1 MDLGYRTTTAL
12 LSDLE
17 ARRIGSLELLDH
29 LLARAERYNP
39 PINAIVVRDV
49 DQARERAR
57 QADTARQRGE
67 SWGRLHGLP
76 MTVKECF
83 DVAGLPTTAGS
94 PALKA
99 NAAQRHADAVQRLV
113 DAGAVIF
120 GKTNVPLF
128 AGDLQ
133 TYNEVY
139 GTTNNPWN
147 PSCGPGGSS
156 GGSAAALAAGL
167 TPLELG
173 SDIGGSIRN
182 PAHFCGVYGHK
193 PSYGVVSLRGHVPG
207 PPNSLLQVDI
217 AVAGPL
223 ARSAD
228 DLDLAL
234 SIIAGPD
241 EFNAPAWRIELPA
254 PRHQRLPDYRIAV
267 CADDPFCPVDTEI
280 ADLIRGAAQAL
291 SKAGAKVADA
301 KPALDFDQSFRT
313 YYQMLAATMA
323 TDFPEPV
330 MQGLEAR
337 GRAAPADSTAYGDL
351 FARGA
356 TMRHAAYIKA
366 SALRQNERAA
376 WAAFFRNWDVFLC
389 PVLMTAAFAHD
400 QSPDMLS
407 RQLTVNGKARS
418 YGDALCWAGL
428 IGNVRLPAATV
439 PIGRTKAGLPVGM
452 QIVGPYLEDRTAI
465 DVAKRLADLIGGF
478 TPPPGYGS

>member
-1 MDLGYRTTTAL
+1 MDLGYRTATAL

-17 ARRIGSLELLDH
+17 ARRVGSLELLDH
-29 LLARAERYNP
+29 LLARAERHNP
-39 PINAIVVRDV
+39 SINAIVVRDV
-49 DQARERAR
+49 ERAR
-57 QADTARQRGE
+57 ARAMEADAARRRGQ

-83 DVAGLPTTAGS
+83 DVEGLPTTAGS
-94 PALKA
+94 PSLKA
-99 NAAQRHADAVQRLV
+99 NAAVRHADAVQRLV
-113 DAGAVIF
+113 DAGAIVY

-139 GTTNNPWN
+139 GVTNNPWDTTR
-147 PSCGPGGSS
+147 GPGGSS

-193 PSYGVVSLRGHVPG
+193 PSYGLVSMRGHVPG

-217 AVAGPL
+217 AVVGPL

-228 DLDLAL
+228 DIDLAL
-234 SIIAGPD
+234 SIMAGPN
-241 EFNAPAWRIELPA
+241 EFDAPAWRVELPQ
-254 PRHQRLPDYRIAV
+254 PRHQRLQDYRIAV

-280 ADLIRGAAQAL
+280 ADLIRAAASAL
-291 SKAGAKVADA
+291 AKAGAKVAQA
-301 KPALDFDQSFRT
+301 KPDLDFAQCFRDF
-313 YYQMLAATMA
+313 YRMLAATMSA
-323 TDFPEPV
+323 DFPEPV
-330 MQGLEAR
+330 MQSLEAKAR
-337 GRAAPADSTAYGDL
+337 DAAVESTAYADL

-356 TMRHAAYIKA
+356 TMRHAGYIKA
-366 SALRQNERAA
+366 SASRQKQRAV
-376 WAAFFRNWDVFLC
+376 WGDFFRDWDVFLC

-400 QSPDMLS
+400 HSPDMLA
-407 RQLTVNGKARS
+407 RRLTVNNVARP

-428 IGNVRLPAATV
+428 IGNVRLPATVV
-439 PIGRTKAGLPVGM
+439 PIGRTRAGLPVGM
-452 QIVGPYLEDRTAI
+452 QMVGPYLEDRTPI
-465 DVAKRLADLIGGF
+465 DVARRLGELIGGF
-478 TPPPGYGS
+478 VPPPRFA

>member
-1 MDLGYRTTTAL
+1 MDLGYRTATAL

-17 ARRIGSLELLDH
+17 ARRVGSLELLDH
-29 LLARAERYNP
+29 LLARTDRHNP
-39 PINAIVVRDV
+39 PLNAVVVRDTE
-49 DQARERAR
+49 QARERAR
-57 QADTARQRGE
+57 QADDARRRGQ
-67 SWGRLHGLP
+67 SWGPLHGLP

-94 PALKA
+94 PGLKA

-113 DAGAVIF
+113 DAGAIIF

-147 PSCGPGGSS
+147 TACGPGGSS

-193 PSYGVVSLRGHVPG
+193 PSYGLVSMRGHVPG

-217 AVAGPL
+217 AVVGPM

-234 SIIAGPD
+234 SIVAGPD
-241 EFNAPAWRIELPA
+241 EFNAPAWRVDLPP
-254 PRHQRLPDYRIAV
+254 PRQVRRQDYRIAV
-267 CADDPFCPVDTEI
+267 CADDPFCPVDNEI
-280 ADLIRGAAQAL
+280 TDLIRAAAQAL

-301 KPALDFDQSFRT
+301 KPALDFGQSFRT
-313 YYQMLAATMA
+313 YYQMLAATMSA
-323 TDFPEPV
+323 DFPEPV
-330 MQGLEAR
+330 MQGLEAKAV
-337 GRAAPADSTAYGDL
+337 AAGDSTAYRDL

-356 TMRHAAYIKA
+356 TMRHATYIKA
-366 SALRQNERAA
+366 SAVRQKERAI
-376 WAAFFRNWDVFLC
+376 WGTFFRDWDVFLC
-389 PVLMTAAFAHD
+389 PVLMTAAFPHD
-400 QSPDMLS
+400 HAPDMLS
-407 RQLTVNGKARS
+407 RRLTVNGQARP
-418 YGDALCWAGL
+418 YVDAMRWAGL
-428 IGNVRLPAATV
+428 IGNVRLPVATV
-439 PIGRTKAGLPVGM
+439 PVGRTKAGLPVGM

-465 DVAKRLADLIGGF
+465 DVAKWLADLIGGF
-478 TPPPGYGS
+478 TPPPGYGD

>member
-1 MDLGYRTTTAL
+1 MDLGYRTATAL
-12 LSDLE
+12 LADLE

-29 LLARAERYNP
+29 LLARVDRHNP
-39 PINAIVVRDV
+39 ALNAIAVRDI
-49 DQARERAR
+49 ERAR
-57 QADTARQRGE
+57 ARAREADGARQRGE

-83 DVAGLPTTAGS
+83 DVEGLPTTAGS

-99 NAAQRHADAVQRLV
+99 NAAVRHADAVQRLT
-113 DAGAVIF
+113 DAGAIIF

-133 TYNEVY
+133 SYNEVY

-147 PSCGPGGSS
+147 TACGPGGSS

-193 PSYGVVSLRGHVPG
+193 PSYGLISLRGHVPG

-223 ARSAD
+223 ARSAE

-234 SIIAGPD
+234 AITAGPD
-241 EFNAPAWRIELPA
+241 EFNAPAWKVSLPR
-254 PRHQRLPDYRIAV
+254 PRHRRLKDYRIAA
-267 CADDPFCPVDTEI
+267 CADDPFCPVEGEI
-280 ADLIRGAAQAL
+280 AELIRAAAAAL
-291 SKAGAKVADA
+291 AKKGAKVADA
-301 KPALDFDQSFRT
+301 RPDLDFGHCFRH
-313 YYQMLAATMA
+313 YYEMLASTMA
-323 TDFPEPV
+323 ADFPEPV
-330 MQGLEAR
+330 MLNLEAKV
-337 GRAAPADSTAYGDL
+337 RAADPASKAYSDL

-356 TMRHAAYIKA
+356 SMRHAAY
-366 SALRQNERAA
+366 LRAA
-376 WAAFFRNWDVFLC
+376 AERQKQRAVWAEFFRDWDVFLC
-389 PVLMTAAFAHD
+389 PILMTAAFPHD
-400 QSPDMLS
+400 HSPDMLS
-407 RQLTVNGKARS
+407 RKLKVNGAERP

-428 IGNVRLPAATV
+428 IGNVRLPATV
-439 PIGRTKAGLPVGM
+439 VPVGRTRAGLPVGM
-452 QIVGPYLEDRTAI
+452 QIVGPYLEDRTPI
-465 DVAKRLADLIGGF
+465 DLARRLAPLIGGF
-478 TPPPGYGS
+478 TPPPGYA

>member
-1 MDLGYRTTTAL
+1 MDLGYRTTTTL

-17 ARRIGSLELLDH
+17 ARRVSSLELLDH
-29 LLARAERYNP
+29 LLARAERHNP

-57 QADTARQRGE
+57 QADAARQRGE
-67 SWGRLHGLP
+67 SWGRLH
-76 MTVKECF
+76 
-83 DVAGLPTTAGS
+83 GLPTTAGS

-133 TYNEVY
+133 TYNAVY

-147 PSCGPGGSS
+147 TACGPGGSS

-193 PSYGVVSLRGHVPG
+193 PSYGLVSMRGHVPG

-217 AVAGPL
+217 AVVGPL
-223 ARSAD
+223 ARSAE

-234 SIIAGPD
+234 SVIAGPD
-241 EFNAPAWRIELPA
+241 EFNAPAWRVELPK
-254 PRHQRLPDYRIAV
+254 PRHQRLQDYRIAV
-267 CADDPFCPVDTEI
+267 CADDPFCPVDSEI
-280 ADLIRGAAQAL
+280 ADLIRAAAQAL
-291 SKAGAKVADA
+291 SKAGARCADA
-301 KPALDFDQSFRT
+301 KPDLDFDQSFRT

-323 TDFPEPV
+323 SDFPEPV
-330 MQGLEAR
+330 MQALEAK
-337 GRAAPADSTAYGDL
+337 GRAAPESTAYSDL

-366 SALRQNERAA
+366 SAARQNERAA
-376 WAAFFRNWDVFLC
+376 WAAFFRDWDVFLC

-407 RQLTVNGKARS
+407 RQLTVNGKTRS
-418 YGDALCWAGL
+418 YVDALRWAGL
-428 IGNVRLPAATV
+428 IGNVRLPVATV

-478 TPPPGYGS
+478 APPPGYGD